1 MNFNRI
7 NNIVGWIVCIIACT
21 VYVMTMEATGSLWDC
36 GEFIS
41 SIYKVQVPHPPGAP
55 LFVLIGRLFTIP
67 LKPSQA
73 ALGVNFMSAIASGF
87 TILFLFWSI
96 THFARRLM
104 LKAGEEVSIDKI
116 IAIMGAGA
124 VGALAYTFSDSFW
137 FSAVEGEVYAMS
149 SLFTALVFWL
159 MLKWEHDA
167 DRPNADRWIVLI
179 AFMMGLSIGVH
190 LLNLLT
196 IPAMVMI
203 YYFRR
208 YKVTTWGTIWAFITG
223 CAVTG
228 LVQKFLI
235 QDTIKA
241 SGFMDVFFVNSLH
254 MPFFSGFAFY
264 FIAII
269 AILAYGYIKPKFGI
283 YGILIL
289 MGSVVLIPAFN
300 DGDNKFGLV
309 LRLAIV
315 VLLELIP
322 YILKKLDYAINY
334 QRIQHQIRLTIAS
347 ILFLLLGYSTY
358 ITTMIRSTAN
368 PSVDMYNVDNPISL
382 VGYLGREQYGDF
394 PLVYGQVFTAR
405 PTEYKAGGNIY
416 ARGKDGYIVTGQKMD
431 PVYADSSKMLF
442 PRVWDGS
449 NDQGHADYYRDWL
462 GLAQG
467 QSPSY
472 ADNIKFFLGYQVN
485 FMYFRYFMWNFSG
498 KQNDVQGY
506 GNPRDG
512 NWITGIPFID
522 DLMYGD
528 QSVMPDSL
536 KNSKAHNTLFLLPF
550 LLGVL
555 GFVYH
560 YKKNYKDWLV
570 VGLLFFFTGFAIVIY
585 LNQAGNQPRERD
597 YAYVGSFYA
606 FAIWIGLGVL
616 WLYDAFKTKLKSA
629 AAPIVTVISLL
640 AVPVLMANQEWDDHD
655 RSQKTLAR
663 DVAKDYL
670 ESCQPNAILF
680 TVGDNDTYPLW
691 YAQEVEGIRTD
702 VRVINLSLL
711 GVDWYIDQQRM
722 MVNKSKGVPMNW
734 SSDKYGGENRN
745 YIRFFDD
752 GRFPQNKFYN
762 LKEVMAFMGSDEDAA
777 KVTTNEGEKENYL
790 PSQKLFIPVDRDVV
804 IKNGTISTADTAR
817 LLTQL
822 PFQVNKQYLLKND
835 LALLDIIAANN
846 WERPIYFT
854 SPSDLGIN
862 DYLQTDGLTF
872 HLVPLRKQVAQDPFG
887 MDNNVNVPVAF
898 NNLMTK
904 FEFGGANKKGTYFDE
919 PNRKLLQYVRNAYT
933 KVGIALAQENSKEKA
948 LTVLNKADANLLES
962 NFPYAMVSLGNTHNY
977 YSLQTVYAYYL
988 AGDSKKA
995 GQIAQEITKDCQQQI
1010 TYFRSLPSYRQ
1021 SGSLEQEARSS
1032 EQFIQLLQQ
1041 LKMQFSDAGKAQELQ
1056 QHLQSDSAAAPS
1068 DGTAPAATPETAAPA
1083 PAAAPAKG
1091 AKGGRRG

>member
-55 LFVLIGRLFTIP
+55 LFVLIGRIFTLP
-67 LKPSQA
+67 LSPSKA

-104 LKAGEEVSIDKI
+104 ITTGEVVASNKM

-159 MLKWEHDA
+159 MLKWEHEA
-167 DRPNADRWIVLI
+167 DRPNADRYIVLI

-208 YKVTTWGTIWAFITG
+208 YKVTTWGIVWAFVMG
-223 CAVTG
+223 CVITG

-241 SGFMDVFFVNSLH
+241 SGLMDVFFVNSLH
-254 MPFFSGFAFY
+254 LPFFSGFAFY
-264 FIAII
+264 FIALV
-269 AILAYGYIKPKFGI
+269 AVLGYGYVNPKVGV
-283 YGILIL
+283 YGPLVLMASVILIP
-289 MGSVVLIPAFN
+289 GFN
-300 DGDNKFGLV
+300 DGDNTAGLIFRLLV
-309 LRLAIV
+309 TAFLLGLPYLLKVAGYPINYNRIKHVTRLA
-315 VLLELIP
+315 
-322 YILKKLDYAINY
+322 A
-334 QRIQHQIRLTIAS
+334 AS

-358 ITTMIRSTAN
+358 ITTMVRSTAN

-405 PTEYKAGGNIY
+405 PTEYKTGGNNY
-416 ARGKDGYIVTGQKMD
+416 ARGPKNYVITGQRSE
-431 PVYADSSKMLF
+431 PVYAAADKMLF

-467 QSPSY
+467 QAPSY

-522 DLMYGD
+522 NLMYGD
-528 QSVMPDSL
+528 QDLMPDSL
-536 KNSKAHNTLFLLPF
+536 KNSKAHNVMFMLP
-550 LLGVL
+550 LILGIL
-555 GFVYH
+555 GFVYQ
-560 YKKNYKDWLV
+560 YQKGFRDWLV
-570 VGLLFFFTGFAIVIY
+570 VGLLFFFTGLAIVVY

-616 WLYDAFKTKLKSA
+616 WLYDKLLPRLKGSTGVA
-629 AAPIVTVISLL
+629 VTAISLL
-640 AVPVLMANQEWDDHD
+640 AVPLLMGFQEWDDHD

-691 YAQEVEGIRTD
+691 YAQEVEGIRPD
-702 VRVINLSLL
+702 IRVINLSLL
-711 GVDWYIDQQRM
+711 GVDWYIDQQRA
-722 MVNKSKGVPMNW
+722 MVNKAPGVPMSW
-734 SSDKYGGENRN
+734 TPDKYNGENRN
-745 YIRFFDD
+745 YVQFFDD
-752 GRFPQNKFYN
+752 GRFPQNKYFN

-777 KVTTNEGEKENYL
+777 KVVNQNDGDKMNYL
-790 PSQKLFIPVDRDVV
+790 PSKNLVIPVNRQQV
-804 IKNGTISTADTAR
+804 ISNGTVSVGDTAR
-817 LLTQL
+817 IVDQVQ
-822 PFQVNKQYLLKND
+822 FQIPQQKNFLLKND
-835 LALLDIIAANN
+835 LALLDIISANN
-846 WERPIYFT
+846 WNRPIYFT
-854 SPSDLGIN
+854 SPTDLGLN
-862 DYLQTDGLTF
+862 DYLQTDGLTY
-872 HLVPLRKQVAQDPFG
+872 HLVPLRKAESNDPFG
-887 MDNNVNVPVAF
+887 MDNNMNVPVAY

-904 FEFGGANKKGTYFDE
+904 FAFGGAEKKGTYFDE
-919 PNRKLLQYVRNAYT
+919 PNRKLLLYVRNAFT
-933 KVGIALAQENSKEKA
+933 KEGIALAQQGNKEKA
-948 LTVLNKADANLLES
+948 LTVLNKADQNLLES
-962 NFPYAMVSLGNTHNY
+962 NFPYAMTSLGNTHNY

-988 AGDSKKA
+988 AGDLKKA
-995 GQIAQEITKDCQQQI
+995 GEISQQITKDCQQQI
-1010 TYFRSLPSYRQ
+1010 NYFRALPANRQ

-1032 EQFIQLLQQ
+1032 EQFIGLLQQ
-1041 LKMQFSDAGKAQELQ
+1041 LKQQFSDAAKAQELQ
-1056 QHLQSDSAAAPS
+1056 QKMNTSATPADSA
-1068 DGTAPAATPETAAPA
+1068 
-1083 PAAAPAKG
+1083 K
-1091 AKGGRRG
+1091 K